1 MTHSYPTRRSSDML
15 FEDAKTFLVRA
26 GVRVD
31 YAPLGGRA
39 VYPSLY
45 WSALKDDMRVR
56 NFLLHKAPAA
66 PDIDLDASSYDG
78 LLPAKPSTEASARF
92 LADLMRRGGRVM
104 IGSHGDYDGIGM
116 HWEMWVHVRGGM
128 TPYEV
133 LDRKST

>member
-1 MTHSYPTRRSSDML
+1 
-15 FEDAKTFLVRA
+15 
-26 GVRVD
+26 
-31 YAPLGGRA
+31 
-39 VYPSLY
+39 
-45 WSALKDDMRVR
+45 MRVR

-104 IGSHGDYDGIGM
+104 IGSHGDYDGTGM

-133 LDRKST
+133 LRAATINGDDGLGMESDLRSLEVGQIEALLILGHITLEEHHNNLTN

>member
-1 MTHSYPTRRSSDML
+1 MRISDWSSDVCSSDL
-15 FEDAKTFLVRA
+15 
-26 GVRVD
+26 

-39 VYPSLY
+39 GYPSLY

-116 HWEMWVHVRGGM
+116 HWEMWVRSEEH
-128 TPYEV
+128 TSE
-133 LDRKST
+133 LSH